1 MRGTRKESTST
12 KKKETLRKESGKEN
26 KGRLNINKPKLGWSS
41 SLEKSPNLSRH
52 IEPMLLFPTEVA
64 TLMWLGTRLL
74 VKYGI
79 IQT

>member
-1 MRGTRKESTST
+1 ME
-12 KKKETLRKESGKEN
+12 
-26 KGRLNINKPKLGWSS
+26 I
-41 SLEKSPNLSRH
+41 KSNLSRH

-79 IQT
+79 QT